1 MSREEEYII
10 EEFLTQLCEIRSR
23 YAEFLQS
30 SGYTDRFSD
39 AEKHQHLLDFRDFVF
54 HGNSN
59 FDFYR
64 PYSAEDKN
72 RLLNSPQFHALISI
86 RNVLFSEKDSLVD
99 TPLYTLYAP
108 YLRAIIAGLESME
121 IQIKTEDFISFVLYL
136 DLMNNIVRCEEVLA
150 FAQNIPT
157 IQKDPAFDD

>member
-10 EEFLTQLCEIRSR
+10 EEFLTQLCEIRSH
-23 YAEFLQS
+23 YSEYLQS

-39 AEKHQHLLDFRDFVF
+39 AEKHQHLLDFRNFVF

-59 FDFYR
+59 FDFNR
-64 PYSAEDKN
+64 RYSAEDKN

-99 TPLYTLYAP
+99 TPLYTLYVP
-108 YLRAIIAGLESME
+108 YLRTIIAHLQSME
-121 IQIKTEDFISFVLYL
+121 IQIKAEDFISFILYL
-136 DLMNNIVRCEEVLA
+136 DLMNNIVRCEEILA
-150 FAQNIPT
+150 FAQNTPT

>member
-23 YAEFLQS
+23 YAEYLQS

-54 HGNSN
+54 HRNPN

-86 RNVLFSEKDSLVD
+86 RNVLFFEKDSLVD

>member
-23 YAEFLQS
+23 YAHCLQS

-59 FDFYR
+59 FDFDG

-108 YLRAIIAGLESME
+108 YLKAITAGLESME
-121 IQIKTEDFISFVLYL
+121 IQIKTEDFISFILYM
-136 DLMNNIVRCEEVLA
+136 DLMNNIVRCEEVLT
-150 FAQNIPT
+150 FAQSAQI
-157 IQKDPAFDD
+157 